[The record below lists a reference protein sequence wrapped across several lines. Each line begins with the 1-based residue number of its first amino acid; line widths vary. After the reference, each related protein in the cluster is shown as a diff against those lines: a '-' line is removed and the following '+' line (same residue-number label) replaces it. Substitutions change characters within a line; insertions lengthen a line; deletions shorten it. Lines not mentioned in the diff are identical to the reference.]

1 LGQARA
7 SAQAGR
13 AIKPPLHSH
22 VKLIFNLNSKVCP
35 IAQKN

>member
-13 AIKPPLHSH
+13 AIKPPL
-22 VKLIFNLNSKVCP
+22 VWVCYEEWRYIGLNLW
-35 IAQKN
+35 